1 MFPGASAVETDEF
14 EPVSDFIHV
23 TVRWN
28 HQRPGDRDNMSGHEM
43 ERAVTA
49 TWENVDGLLEKGL
62 TASVNAEA

>member
-1 MFPGASAVETDEF
+1 
-14 EPVSDFIHV
+14 
-23 TVRWN
+23 
-28 HQRPGDRDNMSGHEM
+28 MSGHEM